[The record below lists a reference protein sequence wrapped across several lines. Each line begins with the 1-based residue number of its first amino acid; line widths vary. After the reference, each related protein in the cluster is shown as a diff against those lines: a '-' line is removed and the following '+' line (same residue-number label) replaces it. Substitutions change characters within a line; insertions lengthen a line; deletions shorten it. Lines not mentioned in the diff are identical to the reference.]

1 MNEIL
6 KYFPMELRNA
16 VLLSENINLE
26 ELCEI
31 RIRVNRPVILR
42 DREKECIVK
51 RNSQE
56 YIITKECIGRIFE
69 SICGNLCNDKRWTS
83 KF

>member
-1 MNEIL
+1 MINRIKDEIL

-16 VLLSENINLE
+16 VLLSDDINLDE
-26 ELCEI
+26 ICEI

-51 RNSQE
+51 RNGGE
-56 YIITKECIGRIFE
+56 YLITKETVGRI
-69 SICGNLCNDKRWTS
+69 SL
-83 KF
+83 